1 MKISVKGIVISIMA
15 LLVIGYIAGAAW
27 WSSHRANTSVCEQMT
42 IVITDY
48 AKRRYVSVDE
58 LTDMLR
64 KHDLYPVGKV
74 VANIPIEQIER
85 AIVNH
90 PMVRHAQCYVTPTG
104 VVRIRL
110 TQREPV
116 LRVVTGDAS
125 YFVDSD
131 HLRMPIRESVTT
143 PVMIVTGNVGER
155 MACSEI
161 VEMVQWIT
169 ADEYWNE
176 KVESVHVVN
185 PKTVYLVQ
193 RPDGTHLILGEVSGY
208 QQKLAK
214 LRKLYDKGFD
224 QIGWQTYRELDLRFR
239 GQVVGRN

>member
-1 MKISVKGIVISIMA
+1 MKISVKGIVISVMA
-15 LLVIGYIAGAAW
+15 VLVIGYIIGAAW
-27 WSSHRANTSVCEQMT
+27 WSSHRANTAVCKQMT

-64 KHDLYPVGKV
+64 KRDLYPVGKV
-74 VANIPIEQIER
+74 VADIPIEQIER
-85 AIVNH
+85 AVVNH
-90 PMVRHAQCYVTPTG
+90 PMVRKAQCYVTPTG

-110 TQREPV
+110 TQRVPV

-131 HLRMPIRESVTT
+131 HTRMPVRESVTT
-143 PVMIVTGNVGER
+143 PVMVVTGNVGER
-155 MACSEI
+155 MACSSLA
-161 VEMVQWIT
+161 EMVEWINGN
-169 ADEYWNE
+169 AYWRE
-176 KVESVHVVN
+176 KVDHVHVVN
-185 PKTVYLVQ
+185 PKMVYLVQ
-193 RPDGTHLILGEVSGY
+193 RPDETHLILGEVNGY
-208 QQKLAK
+208 KQKLAK

-224 QIGWQTYRELDLRFR
+224 QIGWRTYRELDLRFN